1 MYLLELNSKGQSPSR
16 IKEFESFLLLRKNTQ
31 REESKLT
38 PFQHSTTHQ
47 CQSEPSLIRTLLNK
61 CHLIENNPLL
71 KEIYKEPPLIS
82 YKREKSLKDVLV
94 RAKL

>member
-1 MYLLELNSKGQSPSR
+1 M
-16 IKEFESFLLLRKNTQ
+16 
-31 REESKLT
+31 
-38 PFQHSTTHQ
+38 
-47 CQSEPSLIRTLLNK
+47 NK

-82 YKREKSLKDVLV
+82 YKREKSLKDVPV